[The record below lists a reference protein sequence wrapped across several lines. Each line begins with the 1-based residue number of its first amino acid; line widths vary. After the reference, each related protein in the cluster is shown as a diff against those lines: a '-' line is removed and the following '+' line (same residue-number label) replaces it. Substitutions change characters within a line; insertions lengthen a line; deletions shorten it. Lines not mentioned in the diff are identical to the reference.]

1 MTKIICDTHVLLFWA
16 DAQDRLTD
24 KVNHILETG
33 IRDRTLACCGIS
45 LWEIAMLW
53 ARGRLQPKAPPAQY
67 MHDILTA
74 MRVKI
79 LPITP
84 EIAVI
89 SQSTFFSHKD
99 PADRI
104 IAATA
109 IYYKT
114 PLITADNKLRAI
126 ETLDVIW

>member
-1 MTKIICDTHVLLFWA
+1 
-16 DAQDRLTD
+16 
-24 KVNHILETG
+24 
-33 IRDRTLACCGIS
+33 
-45 LWEIAMLW
+45 
-53 ARGRLQPKAPPAQY
+53 
-67 MHDILTA
+67 MHDIIKA
-74 MRVKI
+74 MYLKV

-89 SQSTFFSHKD
+89 SQSELFSHKD

-109 IYYKT
+109 IYYKI
-114 PLITADNKLRAI
+114 PLITADKKLAAI

>member
-1 MTKIICDTHVLLFWA
+1 MKIICDTHVLLFWA
-16 DAQDRLTD
+16 DAKDRLS
-24 KVNHILETG
+24 NNINRILETG
-33 IRDRTLACCGIS
+33 IEDRTIACCTIS
-45 LWEIAMLW
+45 LWEIAMLC

-67 MHDILTA
+67 MHDIIKA
-74 MRVKI
+74 MYLKV

-89 SQSTFFSHKD
+89 SQSELFSHKD

-109 IYYKT
+109 IYYKI
-114 PLITADNKLRAI
+114 PLITADKKLAAI